1 MKVLIAKDKKRRL
14 LLKNAELRRL
24 LLKYI
29 INSEYFDFQYK
40 QLAQKLLNKFTRDSS
55 SVRIKNRCVFT
66 GRAKGVF
73 SKFRVSR
80 ILFKTLSLAGY
91 LPGIRKSSW

>member
-1 MKVLIAKDKKRRL
+1 MKVLLVKDQKRRVL
-14 LLKNAELRRL
+14 FKNTELRRL

-29 INSEYFDFQYK
+29 INTAFFNFQYK
-40 QLAQKLLNKFTRDSS
+40 QLAQRLLNKCSRDSS

-73 SKFRVSR
+73 SKFRISR
-80 ILFKTLSLAGY
+80 IMFKNLGLSGQ